1 MASSK
6 NLPPSSRKLR
16 KAREDGD
23 VAKSRELSSAVVL
36 TSGICTLFYLAP
48 RTLLV
53 IDLMQKSFAGT
64 RDFHSNNML
73 VYARHGWELLLSLLL
88 PVLLVVFFAALSV
101 EVLQVG
107 FKLSFKPLAFKPSR
121 LGFFRGLKRIF
132 GFREN
137 NSEGGLP
144 CELLF
149 NISKIV
155 SCLAVF
161 GLVLAAVVAV
171 FTRASIGW
179 QFVETQDVLALL
191 GFAIMGLSAG
201 FLPLYLLIA
210 GVDLLVQRQRRLKRL
225 AMDIEELKREL
236 RESEGDPETRGMR
249 KQLHRELLAHG
260 VLQGVRRAKLILLGG
275 RS

>member
-1 MASSK
+1 MALSK

-23 VAKSRELSSAVVL
+23 VAKSKDLSSAVVL
-36 TSGICTLFYLAP
+36 TSGICTLLYLAP

-53 IDLMQKSFAGT
+53 IDLMQKSFAGA
-64 RDFHSNNML
+64 RDFQSNNML

-107 FKLSFKPLAFKPSR
+107 LKFSFKPLGFKPSR

-137 NSEGGLP
+137 NNEGGLP

-161 GLVLAAVVAV
+161 GLVLAVAIAV

-179 QFVETQDVLALL
+179 QFVETQDVLSLL

-225 AMDIEELKREL
+225 GMDIDELKREL